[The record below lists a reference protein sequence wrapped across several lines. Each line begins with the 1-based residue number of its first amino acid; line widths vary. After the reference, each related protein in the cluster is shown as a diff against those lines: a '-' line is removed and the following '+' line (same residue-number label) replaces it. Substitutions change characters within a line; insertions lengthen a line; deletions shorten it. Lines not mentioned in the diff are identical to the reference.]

1 MKLFLL
7 RFYLVKFFYHDGY
20 FMGSK
25 LNGDIAGVEHN
36 IIITLVPPLLTCVEV
51 IVLLSV
57 LVDVLDLL
65 LQFLVTEA
73 LCVPTFG
80 SASCNLFLHA
90 RINEYPQDIVVS

>member
-36 IIITLVPPLLTCVEV
+36 IIITLVPPFLTCVEV

-65 LQFLVTEA
+65 
-73 LCVPTFG
+73 
-80 SASCNLFLHA
+80 
-90 RINEYPQDIVVS
+90 